1 MEDFTTFRKQVA
13 NNLAYYRKK
22 CGMTQSMV
30 AEKLNYSDK
39 AVSKWERGDGIP
51 DAYVLCSLADIY
63 GVSIDV
69 LLSTTKEQLASEP
82 EIEEIATEKALN
94 KKHKYIAILSCGL
107 TLFVTVL
114 VYVVLSLVFKTNIEY
129 LYVLLWGIP
138 AASIV
143 ALVFNCIWGKR
154 YNNTYIESVLV
165 WTISVCTILTIE
177 HYVNIP
183 NAWLLLLLPFSFQL
197 LIILWNNMKAMG
209 KFRRKK
215 Y

>member
-13 NNLAYYRKK
+13 NNLSYYRKK

-39 AVSKWERGDGIP
+39 AISKWERGDGIP

-63 GVSIDV
+63 GVSIDI
-69 LLSTTKEQLASEP
+69 LLSTTKEQLAAEP

-114 VYVVLSLVFKTNIEY
+114 VYVVLSLVFKTNTEY

-154 YNNTYIESVLV
+154 YNNTYIESVLI
-165 WTISVCTILTIE
+165 WTISICTILTIE
-177 HYVNIP
+177 HYVDIP

-215 Y
+215 

>member
-13 NNLAYYRKK
+13 NNLSYYRKK

-39 AVSKWERGDGIP
+39 AISKWERGDGIP

-69 LLSTTKEQLASEP
+69 LLSTTKEQLAAEP

-114 VYVVLSLVFKTNIEY
+114 VYVVLSLVFKTNTEY

-154 YNNTYIESVLV
+154 YNNTYIESVLI
-165 WTISVCTILTIE
+165 WTISICTILTIE
-177 HYVNIP
+177 HYVDIP

-215 Y
+215 